1 MADTRVELDHVPP
14 QPAHVELR
22 LLSQPRYLCG
32 ARDAVASI
40 ARRCGFD
47 EQTSGQLALAVDEAL
62 CNVIRHGYGDAP
74 DKPILL
80 RLWPLNCDQVAGP
93 AGGIRIVIEDEAR
106 QVEPEQ
112 IKSRDLADIRP
123 GGLGVHIIKQIMSAS
138 KFEKRT
144 GKQGGMRLIM
154 SKVLEPKPEAGAEGV
169 PTGGANGVPSAAAGS
184 TPGAT
189 NDTGKPTT
197 ERQPALVKGK
207 G

>member
-1 MADTRVELDHVPP
+1 MSNPTVELDQVPP
-14 QPAHVELR
+14 QAPHVELR

-40 ARRCGFD
+40 ARRFGFD

-62 CNVIRHGYGDAP
+62 CNVIRHGYDEAP
-74 DKPILL
+74 DKPVWL
-80 RLWPLNCDQVAGP
+80 RIWPLDCDCTSGP
-93 AGGIRIVIEDEAR
+93 AGGIRIVIEDEAK
-106 QVEPEQ
+106 QVEPEK

-138 KFEKRT
+138 RFEKRI
-144 GKQGGMRLIM
+144 GPQGGMRLIM
-154 SKVLEPKPEAGAEGV
+154 SKVLEPKGEG
-169 PTGGANGVPSAAAGS
+169 GVPSAPGS
-184 TPGAT
+184 ASASAPG
-189 NDTGKPTT
+189 GKPTT